1 MLKRSLIVVMLAVLL
16 GSSLVSAADQAASAS
31 GIRLLHAT
39 ASSAVLDLVTSRYSL
54 TPDSSSSDNALRL
67 TLPGAASS
75 TDPGK
80 PQLPVF
86 SALLSVPA
94 SARIELRLRETSSE
108 TLPGR
113 YTIAPAPRP
122 APLADDLQPGTT
134 ITTPDTPTYT
144 GGALYPASLTRIAD
158 DGWLRNQRI
167 VRIELSPFQY
177 RPALGE
183 LTWHRH
189 LQVEVSWNAAPAARQ
204 RTPIDALDAQLDGA
218 VLNREAALSWQTTMQ
233 PSQPES
239 QLRAQ
244 TTAPR
249 YKIVVDHDG
258 IYRLSAAD
266 LQATGL
272 DLAAVDPRSFRLSSQ
287 GRDVAIQ
294 VIGEADGRFDP
305 GDALIFYGQKF
316 SASVVSD
323 TVVLDGSVVTTDT
336 IMSESYAPASSYTDN
351 NVYWLDTGGTPG
363 PRMAS
368 VDGTPGSAP
377 TPAFYRETIR
387 AERSNVWWTWHF
399 TNRDIWFWERVQTS
413 DQTTRAYT
421 TTLDALAT
429 TPISATV
436 RGEVVARN
444 QNISAEPD
452 HRTRFLLNDT
462 LLEDATWDGLVRHR
476 FEAEIPQSALREG
489 ENRLDFTVIN
499 QPALGGD
506 DLFFDWFAIDYARRF
521 QATEDQLAFTGGAG
535 EWRYQLD
542 GFTQPNAQIY
552 DITTPATPRLIT
564 NPAAQAVADTYLLA
578 FQLSHAADARLI
590 AVAAPAMRQP
600 KAISRYV
607 GPDLSSQSADYIV
620 ITHHTLRAASERLAA
635 YRAAQGLRTLVV
647 DVDDLYN
654 QFNDGIYHPV
664 AIKRFLAHAYAH
676 WQKPAPSYV
685 VLTGDGHW
693 NFKSYNPQR
702 YGGPPILMPPNMAWI
717 DPWQGE
723 VDATNMLAA
732 IVGTDLLPDL
742 AIGRLPANSSAELH
756 AMIDKIVGY
765 EQAAPGDWQQRLLF
779 VADNT
784 PDAAGDFVAS
794 SESLIAGHTPADAQ
808 IERLYL
814 EDYCGPPAAVPSAC
828 PEATNRLIDT
838 LNLSGTLLLSYI
850 GHASIGRWTH
860 EQLLV
865 NADIARLDNGAHLP
879 IVLSMTCLDG
889 YWFYPN
895 QPGLAEDLARTPTS
909 GAIATFSPTGLGVA
923 TSHDVLERG
932 FYDSIFRQHVR
943 RLGPATI
950 AAKQALYAAGSDRD
964 LINTFVLF
972 GDPALRLPLPSF
984 NVYAP
989 VAIGG

>member
-16 GSSLVSAADQAASAS
+16 GSSLVSAADQAESAP

-39 ASSAVLDLVTSRYSL
+39 TSSAVLDLVTSRYSL
-54 TPDSSSSDNALRL
+54 TADSSSSDITQRL
-67 TLPGAASS
+67 TLPGAGTSA
-75 TDPGK
+75 DAGK
-80 PQLPVF
+80 PQLPMF

-94 SARIELRLRETSSE
+94 NARIELHVRETGSQA
-108 TLPGR
+108 LPGR
-113 YTIAPAPRP
+113 YTIAATPRP
-122 APLADDLQPGTT
+122 APLTDDLQPGAT
-134 ITTPDTPTYT
+134 IATPDAPTYASS
-144 GGALYPASLTRIAD
+144 ALYPAAPARIAE

-177 RPALGE
+177 RPALGR
-183 LTWHRH
+183 LIWHRH
-189 LQVEVSWNAAPAARQ
+189 LQVEVRWNASAATQQ
-204 RTPIDALDAQLDGA
+204 RTPIDALDAQLGGT
-218 VLNREAALSWQTTMQ
+218 VLNRQAALSWQTTLQ
-233 PSQPES
+233 PSRQEP

-249 YKIVVDHDG
+249 YKIVIDHDG
-258 IYRLSAAD
+258 IYRLSHAD
-266 LQATGL
+266 LEAAGL
-272 DLAAVDPRSFRLSSQ
+272 DLASTDPRSFRLSSQ
-287 GRDVAIQ
+287 GRNVAIQ
-294 VIGEADGRFDP
+294 MIGEADGRFDP

-316 SASVVSD
+316 SADVVSD

-336 IMSESYAPASSYTDN
+336 IMSESYAPASSYTDD

-368 VDGTPGSAP
+368 VDGTPGNAP

-399 TNRDIWFWERVQTS
+399 TSRDIWFWDRVQTS

-444 QNISAEPD
+444 QNISAAPD
-452 HRTRFLLNDT
+452 HRTRFVLNDT

-506 DLFFDWFAIDYARRF
+506 DLFFDWFEIDYARRF
-521 QATEDQLAFTGGAG
+521 QATQDQLTFTGDAG
-535 EWRYQLD
+535 EWRYRID
-542 GFTQPNAQIY
+542 GFTQPGAQIY
-552 DITTPATPRLIT
+552 DITAPTTPRLIA
-564 NPAAQAVADTYLLA
+564 NPASEAVADTYRLA
-578 FQLSHAADARLI
+578 FQRSHAAGARFI
-590 AVAAPAMRQP
+590 AVAAPGMQRP

-607 GPDLSSQSADYIV
+607 GPDLTRESADYIV
-620 ITHHTLRAASERLAA
+620 ITHHTLRTASERLAA

-654 QFNDGIYHPV
+654 QFNHGIYHPV

-676 WQKPAPSYV
+676 WQKPAPGYV
-685 VLTGDGHW
+685 VLAGDGHW
-693 NFKSYNPQR
+693 NFKNHNPQR

-723 VDATNMLAA
+723 VDSTNMLAA
-732 IVGTDLLPDL
+732 IAGTDLLPDL
-742 AIGRLPANSSAELH
+742 AIGRLPANSNAELN

-794 SESLIAGHTPADAQ
+794 SETLIAEHTPADAQ

-828 PEATNRLIDT
+828 PEATDRLVDT
-838 LNLSGTLLLSYI
+838 LNLTGTLLLSYI

-865 NADIARLDNGAHLP
+865 NADIARLDNGSHLP

-895 QPGLAEDLARTPTS
+895 QPGLAEDLARTPTN

-932 FYDSIFRQHVR
+932 FYDALFRRHVR
-943 RLGPATI
+943 TLGPATI
-950 AAKQALYAAGSDRD
+950 AAKQALYATGQDSD

-984 NVYAP
+984 DVYAP
-989 VAIGG
+989 VAMGG